1 MSELRDRLFDE
12 ILEARQRV
20 YAVGEPTP
28 LQRVN
33 LPHIPVTVFAKREDL
48 GPINAYKW
56 RGAYNCMCKL
66 TGEQRAKGVVAASA
80 GNHGQGVALA
90 AARLGCHAHI
100 FMPRSTPTVKQD
112 SVRRHGGENVEI
124 VLTGD
129 SYDAASAA
137 AHKFAEQHGLTFVH
151 PYDDTATMGGQGTL
165 ADEVVMS
172 GKGPFT
178 RIYLQIGGGGLAAAC
193 ACWFK
198 KYWPGC
204 KCIGVEG
211 TTQASMKQ
219 AVETGERV
227 VLHGV
232 DVFCDGTAVRQ
243 AGENTFP
250 LCRELLDGYVTVTND
265 EVCQA
270 IRDLWNTLRVIP
282 EPSGAMGLAGLVQDW
297 EAGRISPEDRCLV
310 VISGGNMDFS
320 QLGVVSRLAGV
331 QDSTRK
337 SHYVRFAVPTEECDL
352 RRCRE
357 IIPQNIQLTDVQ
369 FGLIDSDTQY
379 PVFGLL
385 TTKQEFADIFDNL
398 TKLGL
403 HPMDVSQDVGV
414 RFRMIAYNREC
425 MHHPALYAIDFPE
438 RAGAFGEFVSH
449 VSGFATICYFDYRYS
464 GESVGRALVGL
475 DFKSPGYHATF
486 LDAVQGLLGSTIQGI
501 RELQV
506 EGLRVL
512 HSAERLILASSS
524 PRRHSLLEREGVKF
538 LVVVRQVDEICD
550 PTLSPEALCA
560 RNASAKAE
568 AVALDFPRDTV
579 VGADTMV
586 FLDGKPYGKPKD
598 EEDAVRMLTELQ
610 GRTHCVCTAVAV
622 IMPGGLRR
630 DFTEKSYV
638 TFRKMSEQDIREY
651 IRKVYVL
658 DKAGA
663 YAMQE
668 KSELIVEKVE
678 GDQDNV
684 VALPVKRLLRVI
696 A

>member
-1 MSELRDRLFDE
+1 MSELRERLFDE

-20 YAVGEPTP
+20 YAVGDPTP
-28 LQRVN
+28 LQRVI
-33 LPHIPVTVFAKREDL
+33 LPRIPIDIFAKREDL

-66 TGEQRAKGVVAASA
+66 TPEQRARGVVAASA

-112 SVRRHGGENVEI
+112 SVRRHGGEHVEI

-137 AHKFAEQHGLTFVH
+137 AHKFAESHGHTFVH
-151 PYDDTATMGGQGTL
+151 PYDDLATMGGQGTL

-172 GKGPFT
+172 GQGPFT
-178 RIYLQIGGGGLAAAC
+178 RIYLQIGGGGLAASC

-198 KYWPGC
+198 KYWPQC

-211 TTQASMKQ
+211 IAQASMKR

-227 VLHGV
+227 VLHDV
-232 DVFCDGTAVRQ
+232 DVFCDGTAVKQ
-243 AGENTFP
+243 SGENTFP
-250 LCRELLDGYVTVTND
+250 LCRELLDSYVTVVND

-270 IRDLWNTLRVIP
+270 MRDLWNTLRVIP
-282 EPSGAMGLAGLVQDW
+282 EPSGAMGFAALVQDW
-297 EAGRISPEDRCLV
+297 EAGNISEKDRCLV
-310 VISGGNMDFS
+310 ILSGGNMDFS

-331 QDSTRK
+331 QESNRK
-337 SHYVRFAVPTEECDL
+337 SHYLRIAVPTEDCDL

-357 IIPQNIQLTDVQ
+357 FIPEGIQITDVQ
-369 FGLIDSDTQY
+369 FGLRDSDTQH
-379 PVFGLL
+379 PAFGLL
-385 TTKQEFADIFDNL
+385 TTKEEFNDIVNRL
-398 TKLGL
+398 TELGL
-403 HPMDVSQDVGV
+403 HPTDASQDIGV
-414 RFRMIAYNREC
+414 RFRMIAYDREC
-425 MHHPALYAIDFPE
+425 LQNPALYAIDFPE
-438 RAGAFGEFVSH
+438 RAGAFGEFVAH
-449 VSGFATICYFDYRYS
+449 VSEFATIAYFDYHYS

-475 DFKSPGYHATF
+475 DFKAPGYHSTF
-486 LDAVQGLLGSTIQGI
+486 MDAVQGLLGTTIQGI
-501 RELQV
+501 KELPV
-506 EGLRVL
+506 EAHRVL
-512 HSAERLILASSS
+512 RSAERLILASAS

-538 LVVVRQVDEICD
+538 LVVVRQVEEIND
-550 PTLSPEALCA
+550 PSLPPEELCA

-568 AVALDFPRDTV
+568 AVARDFMRDTV

-586 FLDGKPYGKPKD
+586 FLDGKPYGKPRD

-622 IMPGGLRR
+622 IMPGGRRR

-678 GDQDNV
+678 GDVDNV
-684 VALPVKRLLRVI
+684 VGLPVKRLLKVLS
-696 A
+696 